1 METKIQARID
11 SDLKIEGEQ
20 ILKKLGMT
28 TTELMRMTFRQLV
41 MRRGLPFDAK
51 IPNEETIAA
60 LDEDISNAKRFGSV
74 DALMADLDS

>member
-1 METKIQARID
+1 MECSRIMETKIQARID

-41 MRRGLPFDAK
+41 MRMGCPSMPKFPTKKLLLHWRK
-51 IPNEETIAA
+51 ILWMPNALAA
-60 LDEDISNAKRFGSV
+60 W
-74 DALMADLDS
+74 MH